1 MTKPCKIHSYS
12 DGDVI
17 LTVEDTSFQLHISIL
32 SLASKVF
39 EKMFL
44 SKSFQDFLSFIYP
57 TNNLRISWGNIDDML
72 RIADRYEVSSLFD
85 RGFEFLEREF
95 YFKPL
100 YSLLLADRYNIPV
113 VYKESSKLVLDNFT
127 TFRLDNLYKD
137 LSVAACNSL
146 IKRYGGYV
154 ISLMIINKI
163 DFISN
168 FSHTCNNENDHVT
181 ILTDLLK
188 TRINDVFTLPP
199 LPPSKFYSVFS
210 QKINMYAFFSQGL
223 ICECSFNEHF
233 MGLIKEYFGEFE
245 PLDIEGDKV
254 NAPKYIFVEI
264 NR

>member
-57 TNNLRISWGNIDDML
+57 TNNLRISWG
-72 RIADRYEVSSLFD
+72 
-85 RGFEFLEREF
+85 FEFLEREF

-100 YSLLLADRYNIPV
+100 YSLLLADRYNIPI

-168 FSHTCNNENDHVT
+168 FSHTCNNENDHVI

-199 LPPSKFYSVFS
+199 LPPSKFYRVFS

-245 PLDIEGDKV
+245 PLDIEGDK
-254 NAPKYIFVEI
+254 NKILLKYQQSDASTSQE
-264 NR
+264 